1 MNGVDEGKLVIKDV
15 ATLVA
20 LTTIEKYLFSTT
32 NIGLWCLSNGPNTIF
47 FRLIKTLEAPIP

>member
-1 MNGVDEGKLVIKDV
+1 
-15 ATLVA
+15 VA